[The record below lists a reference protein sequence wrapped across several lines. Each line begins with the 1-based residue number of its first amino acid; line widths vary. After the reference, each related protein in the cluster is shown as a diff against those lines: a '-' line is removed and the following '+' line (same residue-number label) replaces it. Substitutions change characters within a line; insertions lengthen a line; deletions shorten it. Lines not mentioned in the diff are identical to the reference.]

1 MPRKTAG
8 AQPAREGTLDMLSAR
23 SSAVRARLGND
34 SNVSVDYIEACG
46 DCFYLAIESALSE
59 ICGWQPYYAVA
70 MQRQLVASQITDET
84 YQLYQLLHAQR
95 AEGFAF
101 MQGVDSLEALRRR
114 VLVRGK
120 QHRPHKCVWADGF
133 AMEVI
138 ANHFGVLLLVID
150 ERVQESQMFT
160 RIAPRGACAPSSS
173 GEASELD
180 PSQSLVLLHSS
191 SREHMNLIMYNGKK
205 LPQLG
210 DLPAKLQRLWGISA
224 ARRSA
229 GGSHTD
235 GCAPLAHQD
244 FQRFLGDGVACGAIR
259 PRPGMAPAAPPPQRA
274 AENAN
279 GNAEGDSSSGR
290 PVREARRGGGGG
302 SSGGGKRGL
311 KAAPAEASW
320 SETAWSRTL
329 RPRRG

>member
-1 MPRKTAG
+1 MYDVMYAFPSPETVNSAGSHASPSLEHHRICPPPPPPPPPPLSPPPPAAVRPSPSTAPPPCR
-8 AQPAREGTLDMLSAR
+8 PARPPRAAR
-23 SSAVRARLGND
+23 
-34 SNVSVDYIEACG
+34 
-46 DCFYLAIESALSE
+46 
-59 ICGWQPYYAVA
+59 Q
-70 MQRQLVASQITDET
+70 
-84 YQLYQLLHAQR
+84 
-95 AEGFAF
+95 
-101 MQGVDSLEALRRR
+101 
-114 VLVRGK
+114 
-120 QHRPHKCVWADGF
+120 
-133 AMEVI
+133 
-138 ANHFGVLLLVID
+138 
-150 ERVQESQMFT
+150 
-160 RIAPRGACAPSSS
+160 
-173 GEASELD
+173 
-180 PSQSLVLLHSS
+180 VLLHSS

-274 AENAN
+274 AENSGAN

-290 PVREARRGGGGG
+290 PVREARRGGGGGSGGGGGGGGSNSGSNSGGGG